1 MDPYGPN
8 SSLAGSA
15 YFFSRKVALL
25 QHSSDHLPQAGCWE
39 YIALQDMP
47 TFKNQAKIMLP
58 FLVTLLLIKV
68 SNCAQY
74 MFYMKMMASSLAT
87 SGYQP

>member
-1 MDPYGPN
+1 M
-8 SSLAGSA
+8 S
-15 YFFSRKVALL
+15 
-25 QHSSDHLPQAGCWE
+25 
-39 YIALQDMP
+39 

-74 MFYMKMMASSLAT
+74 THTGEKPFQCGSCDYSCTTADALKKHSYT
-87 SGYQP
+87 HTGEKPYQCTLQK